1 MQKKKKIQELGKKI
15 DKEQKHKPTGDQQ
28 KKKQLQMLNEPKQQ
42 SQGQLFDINNFTST
56 ESSYD
61 TFGNMDKIQ
70 FEQKRLAK
78 QLQLPLGS
86 MKPGQSTQK
95 QEFQKALEGLFGS

>member
-1 MQKKKKIQELGKKI
+1 
-15 DKEQKHKPTGDQQ
+15 
-28 KKKQLQMLNEPKQQ
+28 MLNEPKPNPQQ
-42 SQGQLFDINNFTST
+42 HLFEVNNYTST

-78 QLQLPLGS
+78 QLQLPLGQ
-86 MKPGQSTQK
+86 MRPGQTT
-95 QEFQKALEGLFGS
+95 